1 MRLLRELSKLRQQYI
16 DQGDAYSANTR
27 SLPAR
32 LLDVLIRTW
41 HLGFTAFGGPAVQ
54 FLNFRRKFVDG
65 LDNGPP
71 WVDAQTF
78 QELLSLCQSTPGPA
92 STKLLVCLAWLH
104 AGPLPALLVFCL
116 WSLPAALGM
125 LALGLGIQ
133 QVGDVLPAVAYA
145 FLTGL
150 NAAIVGIIALAATQ
164 LSNKS
169 IKGQLD
175 RVLIVFGGCAG
186 LLYSSLWYF
195 PVIIVSGGIITIT
208 WTHGLLPII
217 TRLRVKWEVRKAVRE
232 EMRKQLHDDDDE
244 AETDQRGSRTREIEM
259 QNAPSTQSPAG
270 AAAPQ
275 PPVPA
280 AEQQPPLDPRADTKT
295 YRVPIPAGLFL
306 IAVFLAL
313 VIVLLVTSRI
323 VQNPQ
328 RPHEFVANMV
338 LAGSIIFGGGPV
350 LIPLMRDYV
359 VQPGWV
365 SPRDF
370 LIGLAII
377 QTFPGPNFNFAVY
390 LGVLSMLGTGYSS
403 ILGAFLGFMGIFAP
417 GIIVAV
423 GFMSIWN
430 VLRKRPIVMSLLR
443 GVNCTAIG
451 LIFTAVYR
459 IWQIG
464 YLSTDFPEGRP
475 LSLEPWWVVVTV
487 VAYATSRWL
496 KMPTAGAI
504 VLGGVLGLCW
514 YGVIGSQ

>member
-1 MRLLRELSKLRQQYI
+1 MRLVRELQKLKRQYI

-32 LLDVLIRTW
+32 LLDVSIRTW

-54 FLNFRRKFVDG
+54 FLLFRRKFVDG
-65 LDNGPP
+65 GDGGPP
-71 WVDAQTF
+71 WVDVDTF

-104 AGPLPALLVFCL
+104 AGPIPALWVFCL
-116 WSLPAALGM
+116 WTLPAALGM

-133 QVGDVLPAVAYA
+133 QVSDVLPAIAYA

-164 LSNKS
+164 LSIKS
-169 IKGQLD
+169 IKTHLD

-195 PVIIVSGGIITIT
+195 PVIIVSGGVITIS
-208 WTHGLLPII
+208 WVHGLLPII
-217 TRLRVKWEVRKAVRE
+217 TRMRVKWEVRKAVRE
-232 EMRKQLHDDDDE
+232 VKRKQVNDDE
-244 AETDQRGSRTREIEM
+244 DNDHSNEERRASREVEM
-259 QNAPSTQSPAG
+259 QPQVPTKANDQPSGNTTMGTP
-270 AAAPQ
+270 PQ
-275 PPVPA
+275 PA
-280 AEQQPPLDPRADTKT
+280 LDPRADTKT
-295 YRVPIPAGLFL
+295 YRVPIPIGLAL
-306 IAVFLAL
+306 IAVFIAL
-313 VIVLLVTSRI
+313 VVVLLVTSRVI
-323 VQNPQ
+323 ENAQ
-328 RPHEFVANMV
+328 RPHEFAANMV

-377 QTFPGPNFNFAVY
+377 QTFPGPNFAFAVY

-417 GIIVAV
+417 GIIVAI
-423 GFMSIWN
+423 GFMSIWR
-430 VLRKRPIVMSLLR
+430 VLRERPMVMSLLR

-487 VAYATSRWL
+487 VSYASSRWL
-496 KMPTAGAI
+496 KAPTAIAI
-504 VLGGVLGLCW
+504 ILGGVLGLCW
-514 YGVIGSQ
+514 YGAVDSRR